1 MLRATLF
8 FGLMTVCGVM
18 NLQADEQE
26 TSSKSSL
33 DVRLKEEGEKDTK
46 PADLATSEEAK
57 NDSEKS
63 ETSLAGCCGKKNKR
77 HMILACK
84 DCK

>member
-8 FGLMTVCGVM
+8 FSLMAVCGVM

-33 DVRLKEEGEKDTK
+33 VVRLNEGGEKDTQST
-46 PADLATSEEAK
+46 DLTANEEAT

-63 ETSLAGCCGKKNKR
+63 DTSLAGCCGKKNKR
-77 HMILACK
+77 HMMLACK